1 MIAAGKLD
9 RQITIKIVTVGGDDF
24 SAPTETLSD
33 LATVWAEK
41 RDLRG
46 REFYQANAENAEIET
61 VFRIRWRSDVSPLN
75 RIAYA
80 GRDYDIVS
88 VAEIGRRE
96 GLEIMA
102 KARAEG

>member
-9 RQITIKIVTVGGDDF
+9 RRIVLKTVTVDTDEF
-24 SAPTETLSD
+24 NAPTETLSD

-46 REFYQANAENAEIET
+46 REYFQANSENAQIET

-75 RIAYA
+75 RIAFD

-88 VAEIGRRE
+88 VAEIGRRD

>member
-9 RQITIKIVTVGGDDF
+9 RQIAIKIATIGADDF
-24 SAPTETLSD
+24 GAPTETLAD
-33 LATVWAEK
+33 VATVWAEK

-46 REFYQANAENAEIET
+46 REFYQANADNAEIET
-61 VFRIRWRSDVSPLN
+61 VFRIRWRADVSPLN

-88 VAEIGRRE
+88 VAEIGRRD

-102 KARAEG
+102 KARAES

>member
-1 MIAAGKLD
+1 MIVAGKLD
-9 RQITIKIVTVGGDDF
+9 RRIALRVATQGADDF
-24 SAPTETLSD
+24 GSPVETWAD
-33 LATVWAEK
+33 LAVVWAEK

-46 REFYQANAENAEIET
+46 REFYQANADNAEIET

-75 RIAYA
+75 RIAYD

-88 VAEIGRRE
+88 VAEIGRRD